1 MIYCRL
7 KELMEETGVT
17 QTDISN
23 STGISRPTLL
33 AILKGEAQSIKFST
47 IDKLCDYFN
56 VSMNKLITR
65 ESNLEKFHKRRMF
78 IEQLGTTTNLV
89 KREFENKDI
98 SDKELIHIA
107 LEIEKILRRENQ
119 NVAKNICN

>member
-7 KELMEETGVT
+7 KDLMEETGVT
-17 QTDISN
+17 QTKIIEA
-23 STGISRPTLL
+23 TGITRPTLIQL
-33 AILKGEAQSIKFST
+33 INNDSNGIKFST

-56 VSMNKLITR
+56 VSMNELITR

-89 KREFENKDI
+89 KREFESEDI

-107 LEIEKILRRENQ
+107 LEVEKILRRE
-119 NVAKNICN
+119 

>member
-1 MIYCRL
+1 MIHCRL
-7 KELMEETGVT
+7 KELMEENGVT
-17 QTDISN
+17 QTDISIA
-23 STGISRPTLL
+23 TGISRPTLL
-33 AILKGEAQSIKFST
+33 AILKDEAQSLKFST

-56 VSMNKLITR
+56 ISMNELIIR

-107 LEIEKILRRENQ
+107 LEVEKILRKETN
-119 NVAKNICN
+119 NGKV

>member
-7 KELMEETGVT
+7 KELMEETAIT
-17 QTDISN
+17 QTEIST

-33 AILKGEAQSIKFST
+33 SILKGEAQSLKFST

-56 VSMNKLITR
+56 VSMDELIIR

-107 LEIEKILRRENQ
+107 LEVEKILRKETN
-119 NVAKNICN
+119 NGKV